1 MPFPTAHSLWHS
13 LKAAFFPLL
22 CPVIIIGC
30 IMTGVCTPTEA
41 AIIAVFYALILTL
54 STRTIRL
61 RELPGFL
68 LETCQQHRQCNV
80 YYRCCQCVCLDPY
93 GGAGSA
99 EHEPWMTDHIDDKIV
114 ALLFIN
120 LILLIV
126 GTFMETAAAISI
138 LVPILMPIAL
148 SYGIDPIHFGIMCIL
163 NLMLGLLTPPIG
175 MVLYVLS
182 SVSKVPFEKNC
193 AGSSAV
199 FGSSPDRPPDDH
211 LHSRFGHL
219 PAQSGFIRRELCKY
233 ERSLILSNS
242 PPQNWNP
249 CGC

>member
-1 MPFPTAHSLWHS
+1 M
-13 LKAAFFPLL
+13 
-22 CPVIIIGC
+22 IIIGC

-41 AIIAVFYALILTL
+41 AVIAVFYALILTL

-68 LETCQQHRQCNV
+68 LETANSTVNV
-80 YYRCCQCVCLDPY
+80 MFII
-93 GGAGSA
+93 GAANVFAWILTVEQVPQNMSL
-99 EHEPWMTDHIDDKIV
+99 WMTDHIDDKIV

-182 SVSKVPFEKNC
+182 SVSKVPFEKIVR
-193 AGSSAV
+193 AV
-199 FGSSPDRPPDDH
+199 
-211 LHSRFGHL
+211 L
-219 PAQSGFIRRELCKY
+219 PYLGVLLIVLLMITFIPGLVTF
-233 ERSLILSNS
+233 LPNLVL
-242 PPQNWNP
+242 
-249 CGC
+249 

>member
-1 MPFPTAHSLWHS
+1 MF
-13 LKAAFFPLL
+13 
-22 CPVIIIGC
+22 IIG
-30 IMTGVCTPTEA
+30 A
-41 AIIAVFYALILTL
+41 ANVFAWILTVEQVPQNMSL
-54 STRTIRL
+54 
-61 RELPGFL
+61 
-68 LETCQQHRQCNV
+68 
-80 YYRCCQCVCLDPY
+80 
-93 GGAGSA
+93 
-99 EHEPWMTDHIDDKIV
+99 WMTDHIDDKIV

-219 PAQSGFIRRELCKY
+219 PAQSGFIRKELCKY